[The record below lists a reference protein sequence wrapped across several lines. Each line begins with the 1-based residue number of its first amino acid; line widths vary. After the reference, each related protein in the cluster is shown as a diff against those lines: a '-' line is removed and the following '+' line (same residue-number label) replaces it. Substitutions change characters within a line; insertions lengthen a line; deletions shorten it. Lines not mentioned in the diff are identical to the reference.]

1 MSVVAEIKCIVLTGW
16 LFTRDNKTGYKTSH
30 VALWYGTEDGNKN
43 DRGCDFLFGSSKM
56 LLL

>member
-30 VALWYGTEDGNKN
+30 VALWYGGRQQK
-43 DRGCDFLFGSSKM
+43 RQRM
-56 LLL
+56 